1 MSNLKHQYSEL
12 SISLTKSLSKQ
23 EKKDYGI
30 FITPRIIISKLFDS
44 IKEYVCEHNIIVENM
59 LEPACG
65 SCEIINYCISNFDEI
80 KNITGIEY
88 NKTIYDNIKEEI
100 FTKNVT
106 IINENFMNYDT
117 NHRYDLIVTNPPY
130 FVCKKDDIPKKYHEY
145 IHGRPNIFGL
155 FIVHSLHLIRN
166 GGILAFIVPKSFMN
180 SAYYANIR
188 NYIKSCCKIVE
199 IIDFEK
205 DNHFIDTEQAT
216 FGIVLQKIVTSTS
229 VLNEC
234 QYSLKIGG
242 NYIFSNDTLLLKNIF
257 DGSTTLEKLGLKVRT
272 GTIVWNEHKDELT
285 DNPDETL
292 LIYNTN
298 VTKKNTIEPKNF
310 KNGEK
315 FQYITRGGYMEPT
328 LVVNRGNGNSKYK
341 LGYALVTD
349 GPYLIE
355 NHLNQIY
362 SPKQMK
368 KEEILILYNKIT
380 QSFKNAKT
388 QLFIDTF
395 LGNNGLSKTELET
408 IFPIY
413 L

>member
-1 MSNLKHQYSEL
+1 MEQQYSEL
-12 SISLTKSLSKQ
+12 SIKLTKSLSKQ

-30 FITPRIIISKLFDS
+30 FITPRVIISKLFDS
-44 IKEYVCEHNIIVENM
+44 IKEYVSENNLAVENM

-65 SCEIINYCISNFDEI
+65 SCEIINYCSNHFDDI
-80 KNITGIEY
+80 KDITGVEY
-88 NKTIYDNIKEEI
+88 NKTIYESIKQQSFSKNII
-100 FTKNVT
+100 L
-106 IINENFMNYDT
+106 INNNFMNYET
-117 NHRYDLIVTNPPY
+117 NKLYDLIVTNPPY
-130 FVCKKDDIPKKYHEY
+130 FVCKKDDIPVKYHEY
-145 IHGRPNIFGL
+145 IHGRPNIFGF
-155 FIVHSLHLIRN
+155 FIIHSLHLIRD

-216 FGIVLQKIVTSTS
+216 FGIVLQKAICDTSI
-229 VLNEC
+229 LNEC
-234 QYSLKIGG
+234 QYSLRIGG
-242 NYIFSNDTLLLKNIF
+242 NFVFSNDTLLLKNIF
-257 DGSTTLEKLGLKVRT
+257 EDSTTLEKLGLKVRT
-272 GTIVWNEHKDELT
+272 GSIVWNEHKDELT
-285 DNPDETL
+285 DDPDETL

-298 VTKKNTIEPKNF
+298 LTKQNTIEIKNF

-341 LGYALVTD
+341 LTYALVTD

-362 SPKQMK
+362 SPQKMK
-368 KEEILILYNKIT
+368 KEDLLILYNKIT

-388 QLFIDTF
+388 QLFIDIF